1 MISACQHGCVSDCK
15 HSGIGIMPKDER
27 RKTKDERR
35 QRGLLFASIVDAKLA
50 LEALREHGITTAAHC
65 TSITEFVEIACSA
78 LLW

>member
-1 MISACQHGCVSDCK
+1 MGDL
-15 HSGIGIMPKDER
+15 GMPARLRIRLQAQRYRHHAER